1 MNNSG
6 LSIIYRETR
15 SKREKTAEFLR
26 EEINSILLSLN
37 KGLPIYSGET
47 ADLNADIQR
56 YTEFITEERLL
67 KKLLDKME
75 EQENEAVDKC

>member
-1 MNNSG
+1 MNKTG
-6 LSIIYRETR
+6 LNIMYLEAKN
-15 SKREKTAEFLR
+15 KREKIAEYLR
-26 EEINSILLSLN
+26 EEIKSLLLSLD

-67 KKLLDKME
+67 KKLLDEME
-75 EQENEAVDKC
+75 EQNGKEKNA

>member
-6 LSIIYRETR
+6 LSIMYLEAKN
-15 SKREKTAEFLR
+15 KREKLAEYLK
-26 EEINSILLSLN
+26 EDLNSILLSLN

-75 EQENEAVDKC
+75 EQNGKEKNA

>member
-6 LSIIYRETR
+6 LSIMYLTAKN
-15 SKREKTAEFLR
+15 KRERIAEYLK
-26 EEINSILLSLN
+26 EDLNSILLSLN
-37 KGLPIYSGET
+37 KGIPIYSGET
-47 ADLNADIQR
+47 ADHNAAIQR

-75 EQENEAVDKC
+75 EQNGKEKNA

>member
-6 LSIIYRETR
+6 LSIMYLEVR
-15 SKREKTAEFLR
+15 SKREKTAEYLR

-37 KGLPIYSGET
+37 KGLPIYSGEA

-67 KKLLDKME
+67 KKLLDEME
-75 EQENEAVDKC
+75 EQNGKEKNA

>member
-1 MNNSG
+1 MDKTELN
-6 LSIIYRETR
+6 IIYRETR

-75 EQENEAVDKC
+75 EQDGKEKNA

>member
-6 LSIIYRETR
+6 LSIMYLEVR
-15 SKREKTAEFLR
+15 SKREKLAEYLR
-26 EEINSILLSLN
+26 EEINSILLSLD

-75 EQENEAVDKC
+75 GQNGKEKNA

>member
-6 LSIIYRETR
+6 LSIMYLEAR
-15 SKREKTAEFLR
+15 SKREKLAEYLR
-26 EEINSILLSLN
+26 EEINSILLSLD

-75 EQENEAVDKC
+75 GQNGKEKNA

>member
-6 LSIIYRETR
+6 LSIMYLEVR
-15 SKREKTAEFLR
+15 SKREKLAKYLR
-26 EEINSILLSLN
+26 EEINSILLSLD

-75 EQENEAVDKC
+75 GQNGKEKNA